1 MDGAGQRPRHQKL
14 TTRLVVYIPFV
25 KLLPLRRTG
34 GVGFLFPRKPDSNHR
49 APTSAIGQ
57 QGGLP

>member
-1 MDGAGQRPRHQKL
+1 MASDNVRVIYKL

-34 GVGFLFPRKPDSNHR
+34 GVGFYS
-49 APTSAIGQ
+49 S
-57 QGGLP
+57 